1 MLTKN
6 LALSSIFCFTLAAL
20 TACGGGSDDSTP
32 TTPDTGTTPP
42 PPTVPTPITGFASGL
57 YIAETRGLTEIV
69 VLDNTLYVAAADEE
83 NKQVWGRFDSIKEAI
98 TESKITTAEGISV
111 LGTVVAAAELN
122 ANLSASNGNVTS
134 LRSVAFGG
142 ESFSGSFA
150 YSEIKL
156 VTDLSARNPDWKEP
170 DFSQFAIDSS
180 LQLTA
185 KDKNDCDI
193 SGTLTL
199 DSGSQVF
206 AVTLDYTNC
215 DQAGQYEGALWAYT
229 YDSVTYLSWVAFDS
243 DNNVVS
249 GKLDTYISQY
259 DQLALTGEFNSQ
271 LFVNDETLSDDKVI
285 VKGNQLWYLQGSKG
299 VKAGDFV
306 FDLSPVSNLN
316 NVQAEGMGYT
326 RSKDAVSA
334 DMDIAAPKRKYSS
347 FRGEIFPFSAS
358 SRIFSVTPVKQ
369 ALTDIKGNWRDIT
382 ISAGGNITGKITLN
396 NEECIVSGT
405 ASNFENSTANVE
417 ITFSSCAAAKTYD
430 GAIAGY
436 KNGTR
441 DMLVLELFKLDT
453 VAGTLGYVSA
463 TFSRL

>member
-1 MLTKN
+1 VSLI
-6 LALSSIFCFTLAAL
+6 LSF
-20 TACGGGSDDSTP
+20 
-32 TTPDTGTTPP
+32 
-42 PPTVPTPITGFASGL
+42 
-57 YIAETRGLTEIV
+57 
-69 VLDNTLYVAAADEE
+69 
-83 NKQVWGRFDSIKEAI
+83 
-98 TESKITTAEGISV
+98 
-111 LGTVVAAAELN
+111 
-122 ANLSASNGNVTS
+122 
-134 LRSVAFGG
+134 
-142 ESFSGSFA
+142 
-150 YSEIKL
+150 
-156 VTDLSARNPDWKEP
+156 
-170 DFSQFAIDSS
+170 
-180 LQLTA
+180 
-185 KDKNDCDI
+185 
-193 SGTLTL
+193 
-199 DSGSQVF
+199 
-206 AVTLDYTNC
+206 
-215 DQAGQYEGALWAYT
+215 
-229 YDSVTYLSWVAFDS
+229 
-243 DNNVVS
+243 
-249 GKLDTYISQY
+249 
-259 DQLALTGEFNSQ
+259 
-271 LFVNDETLSDDKVI
+271 FVNDETLSDDKVI

-436 KNGTR
+436 KDGTR